1 MAKSSGI
8 GGILITLL
16 VLGAAGYG
24 GYYFYSKK
32 GNQEIEYST
41 VAVKKASI
49 RQSITATGALQ
60 TVRQVDVST
69 LVSGEVIDFYKDFN
83 DRVVKGDMLLQI
95 DPAPYELKLR
105 TAQANFDSNMA
116 STTKSINDANR
127 TINLYKQKL
136 VSDQDFDAANTS
148 IKQAEAS
155 RLSSQISLE
164 QAKLDLSRTK
174 IVAPEDGIVLNR
186 NVEKGKT
193 VNSSQ
198 SSQALFTIVNDLTKL
213 QVSADVSESDIGNA
227 KEGQVV
233 EFTVDAFPNRTF
245 TGTVRQVRTA
255 PRTANSVVSYAC
267 IIDVPNDDGSL
278 RVGMTANLAIVIA
291 TRPVT
296 TLVVPNA
303 ALRAKIPDEVQTEM
317 TKRKAA
323 GTPATTVTAATA
335 AATTPAAPANG
346 QAAQGQNGNRGAQDL
361 NNIDP
366 AQFAGRGGAGGPGGG
381 GRGANGGG
389 QGGRGGGRGG
399 RGGNVPAEATGIGSN
414 ISMIPRTVYKLVT
427 DASGK
432 KLPEAVSI
440 RLGISDGT
448 NTEITDA
455 AGLAEGDLLV
465 TFVTLPGSAAAQKA
479 GAAQAAANP
488 FGGQQQG
495 RGGPGGGGG
504 GGRGGGF

>member
-1 MAKSSGI
+1 
-8 GGILITLL
+8 
-16 VLGAAGYG
+16 
-24 GYYFYSKK
+24 
-32 GNQEIEYST
+32 
-41 VAVKKASI
+41 
-49 RQSITATGALQ
+49 
-60 TVRQVDVST
+60 
-69 LVSGEVIDFYKDFN
+69 
-83 DRVVKGDMLLQI
+83 
-95 DPAPYELKLR
+95 
-105 TAQANFDSNMA
+105 
-116 STTKSINDANR
+116 
-127 TINLYKQKL
+127 
-136 VSDQDFDAANTS
+136 
-148 IKQAEAS
+148 
-155 RLSSQISLE
+155 
-164 QAKLDLSRTK
+164 
-174 IVAPEDGIVLNR
+174 
-186 NVEKGKT
+186 
-193 VNSSQ
+193 
-198 SSQALFTIVNDLTKL
+198 
-213 QVSADVSESDIGNA
+213 VSADVSESDIGNA
-227 KEGQVV
+227 KEGQIV

-278 RVGMTANLAIVIA
+278 RVGMTANLAIIIA

-335 AATTPAAPANG
+335 AATAAPAAG
-346 QAAQGQNGNRGAQDL
+346 QAPQGQPGARGAQDL

-366 AQFAGRGGAGGPGGG
+366 AQFAGRGGGA
-381 GRGANGGG
+381 RGANGGG

-399 RGGNVPAEATGIGSN
+399 RGGNVPAEATGIGAN

-455 AGLAEGDLLV
+455 GGLAEGDLLV

-488 FGGQQQG
+488 FGQQQG

>member
-32 GNQEIEYST
+32 GSQEIEYST
-41 VAVKKASI
+41 VAVKKASV

-83 DRVVKGDMLLQI
+83 DKVLKGDKLLQI

-105 TAQANFDSNMA
+105 TAQANWESNQA
-116 STTKSINDANR
+116 STNKSIHDAER

-136 VSDQDFDAANTS
+136 VSEQDYDAAMTA
-148 IKQAEAS
+148 IAQAKAS
-155 RLSSQISLE
+155 QLSSQVSLD
-164 QAKLDLSRTK
+164 QAKLDLSRTT
-174 IVAPEDGIVLNR
+174 IVAPEDGIVLDR
-186 NVEKGKT
+186 RVEKGRT

-198 SSQALFTIVNDLTKL
+198 SSLALYTLVNDLTKL
-213 QVSADVSESDIGNA
+213 QVSADVSEADIGNA

-233 EFTVDAFPNRTF
+233 EFTVDAFPNRVF
-245 TGTVRQVRTA
+245 VGSVRQVRTA
-255 PRTANSVVSYAC
+255 PKTANSVVSYSC
-267 IIDVPNDDGSL
+267 IIDVPNDDLSL
-278 RVGMTANLAIVIA
+278 RVGMTANLAIIIA

-303 ALRAKIPDEVQTEM
+303 ALRTKIPDEVQTEM
-317 TKRKAA
+317 NKRKTA
-323 GTPATTVTAATA
+323 GTTGTTATA
-335 AATTPAAPANG
+335 ASTTPAAPAAG
-346 QAAQGQNGNRGAQDL
+346 QAPQGQPGARGAQDL

-366 AQFAGRGGAGGPGGG
+366 AQFAGRGQGG
-381 GRGANGGG
+381 GRGQNGGG
-389 QGGRGGGRGG
+389 QGGRGGGGGGRGG
-399 RGGNVPAEATGIGSN
+399 RGVPAEATGIGAN

-427 DASGK
+427 DSSGK

-455 AGLAEGDLLV
+455 GGLVEGDLLV

-479 GAAQAAANP
+479 TQGQAAANP

-504 GGRGGGF
+504 GGRGGF

>member
-32 GNQEIEYST
+32 GSQEIEYAT
-41 VAVKKASI
+41 AAVRKASV
-49 RQSITATGALQ
+49 RQTITATGALQ

-83 DRVVKGDMLLQI
+83 DKVMKGDVLLQI
-95 DPAPYELKLR
+95 DPAPYQLKLR
-105 TAQANFDSNMA
+105 TAQANYNSNMA

-127 TINLYKQKL
+127 TLKLFEQKTPL
-136 VSDQDFDAANTS
+136 VTDQDVDAAKTA

-155 RLSSQISLE
+155 QLNSQISLE
-164 QAKLDLSRTK
+164 QAQLDLSRTK
-174 IVAPEDGIVLNR
+174 IVAPEDGIVLSR

-198 SSQALFTIVNDLTKL
+198 NAVSLYTLVNDLSKL
-213 QVSADVSESDIGNA
+213 QVSADVSEADIGNA
-227 KEGQVV
+227 REGQVV
-233 EFTVDAFPNRTF
+233 EFTVDAFQNKTF

-255 PRTANSVVSYAC
+255 PKNSNGVVSYSC
-267 IIDVPNDDGSL
+267 IIDVPNDDLLL

-303 ALRAKIPDEVQTEM
+303 ALRTKIPDEVQTEM

-323 GTPATTVTAATA
+323 GATGTTATA
-335 AATTPAAPANG
+335 AAATP
-346 QAAQGQNGNRGAQDL
+346 AAQGQNGAKGTGAQDL
-361 NNIDP
+361 TNIDP
-366 AQFAGRGGAGGPGGG
+366 AQFAGRGGQGQGGPGGG
-381 GRGANGGG
+381 GQRGAGGGG
-389 QGGRGGGRGG
+389 QRGGGGGGRGG
-399 RGGNVPAEATGIGSN
+399 RGGNVPAEATGVGTN
-414 ISMIPRTVYKLVT
+414 ISMAPRKVYKLVT
-427 DASGK
+427 DAAGK
-432 KLPEAVSI
+432 KLPEEVTV

-448 NTEITDA
+448 NTELTDA
-455 AGLAEGDLLV
+455 GGLSEGDLLV
-465 TFVTLPGSAAAQKA
+465 TFVTLPGSAAAQK
-479 GAAQAAANP
+479 GVQTQTTNP
-488 FGGQQQG
+488 FGQQQQG

-504 GGRGGGF
+504 GGGGGRGGF